1 MKINYRQLSIMV
13 FMSFIALKFLALPS
27 LLYKSAGNMGWFVNL
42 ILMLIDTIYA
52 FIIIGLMK
60 KCNEKNIYEFLKH
73 TVGVVLAKLFIFCLM
88 LKFLLVILNL
98 VKGLEFFVAEN
109 LYNKLDW
116 VLFFLPLVAVV
127 SFLIYKGIRNIGR
140 VYEMFFVAIIIGCI
154 YIGLKAVTSVD
165 ILSFLP
171 MFKDGFVPIL
181 KTGYTHL
188 SWYGSSTFLFMLF
201 GSVDFNKGKKSCLI
215 KYIVY
220 ALLLVNFLYFVF
232 YGLFDITAPIH
243 NFCLSDISQFYSGIQ
258 STDEIAWLVVSLWIV
273 AQTVQIAMYCY
284 CLMLTI
290 RYLFNIKSKIPPIII
305 IGVYIYLIGYISEKT
320 INLESVLFT
329 DFVSL
334 LTIFTSY
341 ILPIILWISYIIK
354 NKFKKKS
361 GNLEQ
366 QLATGGAKWKN

>member
-1 MKINYRQLSIMV
+1 MV

-27 LLYKSAGNMGWFVNL
+27 LLYKTAGNMGWFVNL

-88 LKFLLVILNL
+88 FKFLLVILNL

-140 VYEMFFVAIIIGCI
+140 VYEMFFVAIIVSCI

-171 MFKDGFVPIL
+171 MFKDGFIPIL

-273 AQTVQIAMYCY
+273 AQTVQIAMYCH
-284 CLMLTI
+284 CLMQTI
-290 RYLFNIKSKIPPIII
+290 IYLFNIKSRIPPVFM
-305 IGVYIYLIGYISEKT
+305 IGLYIYLIGFISEKT

-366 QLATGGAKWKN
+366 QLATGGAK